1 MLHAFPLPVP
11 PFYIQVKWR
20 LRHICGY
27 AYQSQAQEIKL
38 KREYCRLNATGPGIN
53 KRRMYINQRKSKHR
67 HPPNATK
74 GEKESKMLRVLCLR
88 VPDPQ
93 KQKEKEK
100 NMPYPKTQK
109 PLCCMPLKSLPR

>member
-1 MLHAFPLPVP
+1 ML
-11 PFYIQVKWR
+11 QDR
-20 LRHICGY
+20 ESTSEECT
-27 AYQSQAQEIKL
+27 SIK
-38 KREYCRLNATGPGIN
+38 E
-53 KRRMYINQRKSKHR
+53 NQNIE

-74 GEKESKMLRVLCLR
+74 GEKESKHPKTMLRVLCLR